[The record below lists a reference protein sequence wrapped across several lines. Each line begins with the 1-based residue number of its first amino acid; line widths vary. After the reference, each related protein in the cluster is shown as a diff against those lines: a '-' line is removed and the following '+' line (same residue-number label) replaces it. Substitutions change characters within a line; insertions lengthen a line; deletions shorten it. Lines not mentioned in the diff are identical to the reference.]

1 MNIKVSEKIFEKF
14 NNVTIGALKGT
25 IIDDLDQNKKELINN
40 FVKKRWMILL
50 LKLLKMIMIHQIIQ

>member
-50 LKLLKMIMIHQIIQ
+50 LKIKIFL